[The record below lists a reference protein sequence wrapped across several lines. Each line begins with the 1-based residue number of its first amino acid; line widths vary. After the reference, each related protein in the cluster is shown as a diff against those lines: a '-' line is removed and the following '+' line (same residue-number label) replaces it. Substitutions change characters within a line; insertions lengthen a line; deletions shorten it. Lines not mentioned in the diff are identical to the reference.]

1 MNNIDLEILFLD
13 KIKELNNKFQVI
25 PFEHLSKVNG
35 QLKLPRVLARTISNQ
50 VIHRYT
56 NDRED
61 TEKYGVFKQTNI
73 NKHIISFSFTL
84 SKKDVFVDVS
94 VIRDYFTNI
103 EAINWWIK
111 LNGLNLVIE
120 EVGELKDI
128 TDYTASDLL
137 ERYVFDLTVRT
148 SKELRTEIEII
159 KDVDFEIKGGN
170 KWQ

>member
-35 QLKLPRVLARTISNQ
+35 QLKLPRVIARTISNS

-56 NDRED
+56 NERED
-61 TEKYGVFKQTNI
+61 SQKYGVFKQTNI

-84 SKKDVFVDVS
+84 SKKDSFIDVA

-111 LNGLNLVIE
+111 LNELNLVIE
-120 EVGELKDI
+120 EVGELRDI
-128 TDYTASDLL
+128 TDYSASDLL

-170 KWQ
+170 

>member
-1 MNNIDLEILFLD
+1 MNNIDLEILFLE
-13 KIKELNNKFQVI
+13 KIKQLNNKFQVI

-35 QLKLPRVLARTISNQ
+35 QLKLPRVIARTISNN
-50 VIHRYT
+50 VIHKYT
-56 NDRED
+56 NERED
-61 TEKYGVFKQTNI
+61 TQKYGVFKQTNI

-84 SKKDVFVDVS
+84 SKKDSFIDVAI
-94 VIRDYFTNI
+94 IRDYFTNI

-111 LNGLNLVIE
+111 LNGLNLIIE

-137 ERYVFDLTVRT
+137 ERYVFNVIVRT

-170 KWQ
+170 

>member
-84 SKKDVFVDVS
+84 SKKDSFIDVA

-111 LNGLNLVIE
+111 LNRLNLVIE

-128 TDYTASDLL
+128 TDYSASDLL
-137 ERYVFDLTVRT
+137 ERYVFDLTART
-148 SKELRTEIEII
+148 SKELKTEIEII

-170 KWQ
+170 